1 MSDAVVGSKDLL
13 TDAESLQ
20 QSIDQ
25 AAAEPSNVRM
35 PAPRRAHSMGP
46 YYALLAA
53 AIVAPAI
60 LFGIVAWQTRVYMLS
75 NATTEVTRTVELA
88 ARQAYDL
95 LQIDQLL
102 AERVNEYTRGMTWDE
117 IQHSE
122 ALHLYLKRLAAE
134 YPQAGVLFMIDG
146 SGTARASNLV
156 FPQPPI
162 TAADRDYFRALRG
175 GNASVALG
183 AMSQGRTGGQ
193 LNFNLAIRRTG
204 LTDVFDG
211 AILASTRQSFFT
223 DFWQA
228 LVPTSGAVFGLY
240 GDDGKILARLPPV
253 DLADS
258 TLTPASRI
266 MQEASHAASG
276 TFKSTSQ
283 IDNVD
288 RFLAFQHIGDFN
300 LFVAHGISRASV
312 LDDWH
317 RQVLIMAAFFG
328 VAVVALSAL
337 AYLALR
343 RARQEQYAVAEW
355 ERTARSL
362 HAEEAR
368 TLGLNNDLR
377 QRARDLEASNAELE
391 TFSYSVS
398 HDLRTP
404 LRAIDGYS
412 AILIQ
417 DYTEKLDAEGRRR
430 LSVVRQATAK
440 MSRLIDDIL
449 DFSRTGRLPMNVT
462 AVDMT
467 AQVQGLIEEA
477 QTHATDRQLRF
488 EIGDLPTVRADASM
502 IRRVWF
508 NLIDNA
514 IKFTATKPHAVIT
527 IGATQA
533 EDEIVYSVVDNGI
546 GFDRQYLGMLFGVG
560 HRLVGVEFE
569 GCGVG
574 LAIVKRIVARHNGRV
589 WADGR
594 PNEGATFYF
603 ALPTQ
608 RAAD

>member
-1 MSDAVVGSKDLL
+1 
-13 TDAESLQ
+13 
-20 QSIDQ
+20 
-25 AAAEPSNVRM
+25 
-35 PAPRRAHSMGP
+35 
-46 YYALLAA
+46 
-53 AIVAPAI
+53 
-60 LFGIVAWQTRVYMLS
+60 
-75 NATTEVTRTVELA
+75 
-88 ARQAYDL
+88 
-95 LQIDQLL
+95 
-102 AERVNEYTRGMTWDE
+102 
-117 IQHSE
+117 
-122 ALHLYLKRLAAE
+122 
-134 YPQAGVLFMIDG
+134 
-146 SGTARASNLV
+146 
-156 FPQPPI
+156 
-162 TAADRDYFRALRG
+162 
-175 GNASVALG
+175 
-183 AMSQGRTGGQ
+183 
-193 LNFNLAIRRTG
+193 
-204 LTDVFDG
+204 
-211 AILASTRQSFFT
+211 
-223 DFWQA
+223 
-228 LVPTSGAVFGLY
+228 
-240 GDDGKILARLPPV
+240 
-253 DLADS
+253 
-258 TLTPASRI
+258 

-440 MSRLIDDIL
+440 IDRLIDDIL

-589 WADGR
+589 WADGI

>member
-1 MSDAVVGSKDLL
+1 MSDAAVASEDFLAN
-13 TDAESLQ
+13 AESLQ

-25 AAAEPSNVRM
+25 AAADPSSVRM
-35 PAPRRAHSMGP
+35 PASRRAPSLRP
-46 YYALLAA
+46 YYALLGA

-75 NATTEVTRTVELA
+75 GATTEVARTVELA

-134 YPQAGVLFMIDG
+134 YPQAGVLFLMDG

-162 TAADRDYFRALRG
+162 SAADRDYFRALQG
-175 GNASVALG
+175 GNANVALG

-204 LTDVFDG
+204 PTDAFDG
-211 AILASTRQSFFT
+211 VILASTRQSFFT

-228 LVPTSGAVFGLY
+228 LVSDKGALFGLY
-240 GDDGKILARLPPV
+240 GDDGRILARLPPV
-253 DLADS
+253 ALAQS
-258 TLTPASRI
+258 TLNPNGPMMQAAGRAERGNLEAMDATDGLERI
-266 MQEASHAASG
+266 G
-276 TFKSTSQ
+276 
-283 IDNVD
+283 
-288 RFLAFQHIGDFN
+288 AFEHIPDFN
-300 LFVAHGISRASV
+300 LFVAHSLSRSAV
-312 LDDWH
+312 LDAWR
-317 RQVLIMAAFFG
+317 RQALIMAAVFG
-328 VAVVALSAL
+328 VAIVALAAL
-337 AYLALR
+337 AYLVLR
-343 RARQEQYAVAEW
+343 RARQEHYAVAEW
-355 ERTARSL
+355 ESTARTL

-377 QRARDLEASNAELE
+377 QRARELAASNAELE

-412 AILIQ
+412 AILIK
-417 DYTEKLDAEGRRR
+417 DYTEKLDAEGRRL
-430 LSVVRQATAK
+430 LSVVRQATGK

-449 DFSRTGRLPMNVT
+449 DFSRTGRLPMNLT
-462 AVDMT
+462 TVDMA
-467 AQVQGLIEEA
+467 AQVEGLIEEA
-477 QTHATDRQLRF
+477 QTHVTDRRLRF
-488 EIGDLPTVRADASM
+488 ELGDIPTVRADASM

-514 IKFTATKPHAVIT
+514 VKFSASKPNAVIT

-533 EDEIVYSVVDNGI
+533 EGEIVYSVVDNGI

-560 HRLVGVEFE
+560 HRLVGVEYE

-589 WADGR
+589 WADGI

-603 ALPTQ
+603 ALPSQQGT
-608 RAAD
+608 D

>member
-1 MSDAVVGSKDLL
+1 VSDSVMASDDLL
-13 TDAESLQ
+13 ANAESLQ

-25 AAAEPSNVRM
+25 AAAEPSNVQM
-35 PAPRRAHSMGP
+35 PAARRAPSMQP

-53 AIVAPAI
+53 AILAPAL
-60 LFGIVAWQTRVYMLS
+60 LFGVVAWQTRVHMLHD
-75 NATTEVTRTVELA
+75 ATVEVARTVELA
-88 ARQAYDL
+88 SHQARDL

-102 AERVNEYTRGMTWDE
+102 AERVNEFTRGMSWDE

-122 ALHLYLKRLAAE
+122 ALHNYLKGLTAE
-134 YPQAGVLFMIDG
+134 YPQAGVLFLIDG
-146 SGTARASNLV
+146 SGTGRASNLV

-162 TAADRDYFRALRG
+162 SAVDRDYFRALRDG
-175 GNASVALG
+175 SANVSLG
-183 AMSQGRTGGQ
+183 AMSRGRTGGQ
-193 LNFNLAIRRTG
+193 LNFNLAIRRNG
-204 LTDVFDG
+204 PTDAFDG

-223 DFWQA
+223 DFWQT
-228 LVPTSGAVFGLY
+228 LVPTAGAVFGLY
-240 GDDGKILARLPPV
+240 GDDGKILARLPPA

-258 TLTPASRI
+258 TLAPTSRI
-266 MQEASHAASG
+266 MQEASRAPSG
-276 TFKSTSQ
+276 RFESTSQ
-283 IDNVD
+283 IDGVD

-300 LFVAHGISRASV
+300 LFVAHGISRTSV
-312 LDDWH
+312 LDAWR
-317 RQVLIMAAFFG
+317 RQTVIISAFFG
-328 VAVVALSAL
+328 VAIVALTAL

-355 ERTARSL
+355 ESTARSL
-362 HAEEAR
+362 HAEEAI

-377 QRARDLEASNAELE
+377 QRARDLVASNAELE

-477 QTHATDRQLRF
+477 QTHATDRRLRF

-589 WADGR
+589 WADGI

>member
-1 MSDAVVGSKDLL
+1 MTDSGFASADLL
-13 TDAESLQ
+13 ANVEPLE

-25 AAAEPSNVRM
+25 VVPEASNVQL
-35 PAPRRAHSMGP
+35 PAARRAPSLRP

-60 LFGIVAWQTRVYMLS
+60 LFGIVAWQTRVYMLRG
-75 NATTEVTRTVELA
+75 ATTEVTRTVELA

-102 AERVNEYTRGMTWDE
+102 AERVNDYTRGMTWDE

-122 ALHLYLKRLAAE
+122 ALHLYLQRLAAE
-134 YPQAGVLFMIDG
+134 YPQAGVLFLMDG
-146 SGTARASNLV
+146 SGAGRASNLV

-162 TAADRDYFRALRG
+162 SAADRDYFRALQG
-175 GNASVALG
+175 GNANVALG
-183 AMSQGRTGGQ
+183 AMSRGRTGGQ

-204 LTDVFDG
+204 PTDAFDG

-240 GDDGKILARLPPV
+240 GDDGRILARLPPA
-253 DLADS
+253 DLTNS
-258 TLTPASRI
+258 TLEPTARL
-266 MQEASHAASG
+266 MQEASRSANGS
-276 TFKSTSQ
+276 FESTSQ
-283 IDNVD
+283 IDDID

-312 LDDWH
+312 LDAW
-317 RQVLIMAAFFG
+317 RGQVLIMAAVFG
-328 VAVVALSAL
+328 VAIVALAAL

-343 RARQEQYAVAEW
+343 RARREQYAVAEW
-355 ERTARSL
+355 ESTARSL

-368 TLGLNNDLR
+368 THGLNNDLR
-377 QRARDLEASNAELE
+377 QRARDLAASNAELE

-417 DYTEKLDAEGRRR
+417 DYTEKLDVEGRRL
-430 LSVVRQATAK
+430 LSVVRQATGK

-462 AVDMT
+462 TVDMV
-467 AQVQGLIEEA
+467 AQVQDLIEEA
-477 QTHATDRQLRF
+477 QAHATDRHLRF
-488 EIGDLPTVRADASM
+488 EIGDLPTVRGDASM

-514 IKFTATKPHAVIT
+514 IKFTTKKPNAVIT
-527 IGATQA
+527 RGATQA

-546 GFDRQYLGMLFGVG
+546 GFDRQYIGMLFGVG
-560 HRLVGVEFE
+560 HRLVGVDFE

-589 WADGR
+589 WADGI

-603 ALPTQ
+603 ALPA
-608 RAAD
+608 RPGR